1 MAKVEIIA
9 KVIPILFDHCSDLLA
24 LEDAEGKLQRVS
36 TSWNRMLGWSE
47 AELIGAPIKEIFR
60 MDDPD
65 FPERECLARR
75 GNIRHQDGQ
84 WLRVSWTC
92 VALSGEMHRLHVG
105 RLAGAE
111 ERPLDNEATS
121 SPNLAKQEESRA
133 EETLAHE
140 LRAALHGVLGGLAL
154 LAKEPRSQAEQEA
167 LDLAH
172 QSAEHMRSVIEQT
185 LHNTATTGQER
196 SFVERPFELPP
207 LLRDL
212 VEICQAHLSPASP
225 SITLCMEP
233 GLDRQ
238 RFLGDA
244 TWVRL
249 ILLGVM
255 QKVARISSSRIVIL
269 SAQKVSGGVL
279 FEVTAQ
285 APKMKEEDL
294 PQGFLPRA
302 RRRTGPR
309 FEDNDE
315 ELSIARGLVRLL
327 GGVLLMASRPGQG
340 ITARVSLPLPL
351 EP

>member
-24 LEDAEGKLQRVS
+24 LEDAEGRIQRVS

-47 AELIGAPIKEIFR
+47 AELIGAPIKEIFS

-92 VALSGEMHRLHVG
+92 VALSGEMHRMHVG

-111 ERPLDNEATS
+111 ERPPGNDR
-121 SPNLAKQEESRA
+121 NLAEQEETRA

-154 LAKEPRSQAEQEA
+154 LAKEPCSQAEQEA

-172 QSAEHMRSVIEQT
+172 QSAEHMRFVIEQT

-196 SFVERPFELPP
+196 SFVERLFELPP

-269 SAQKVSGGVL
+269 SAQQVSGGVL

-285 APKMKEEDL
+285 APEMKEEDL

-302 RRRTGPR
+302 RRRTDSR

-315 ELSIARGLVRLL
+315 ELFIARGLVRLL
-327 GGVLLMASRPGQG
+327 GGVLRVTSRPDQG
-340 ITARVSLPLPL
+340 ITARVSLPLLL